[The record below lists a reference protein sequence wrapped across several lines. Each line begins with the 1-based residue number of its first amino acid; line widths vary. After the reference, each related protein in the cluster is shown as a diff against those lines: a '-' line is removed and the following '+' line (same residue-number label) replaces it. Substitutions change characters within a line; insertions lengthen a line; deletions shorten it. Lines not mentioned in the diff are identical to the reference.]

1 MIEEAEQFMS
11 EDLTSVDDD
20 PLSERSR
27 RQSWIRDTS
36 SPISQLSKRRNGYY
50 GLASNKRS
58 SAACEDDASGARAL
72 TADNGNTDRIIE
84 DQWSLREY
92 SWQYY
97 IDGKFIWLLE

>member
-27 RQSWIRDTS
+27 RQSWTPDTS
-36 SPISQLSKRRNGYY
+36 SPISQFPKRKNGSY

-58 SAACEDDASGARAL
+58 SVARQDAPGVRAMS
-72 TADNGNTDRIIE
+72 AEIGSSDQIVE
-84 DQWSLREY
+84 DQWPLRVY

-97 IDGKFIWLLE
+97 IDGKFIWKFE